1 MPDSAISEHQ
11 VASAPEDGRSAPQ
24 SVLQSPQGA
33 QNMPPAVGTRSS
45 GQQHAVMQNLTR
57 NIGSELAKIGQGLK
71 ETMAALKQGEQARLR
86 ADGGKAE

>member
-1 MPDSAISEHQ
+1 
-11 VASAPEDGRSAPQ
+11 
-24 SVLQSPQGA
+24 
-33 QNMPPAVGTRSS
+33 
-45 GQQHAVMQNLTR
+45 MQNLTR